1 MLCKGISGSCMLRL
15 WLATET
21 LRTAMN
27 STELREDITRCF
39 FSSLAFIILLSA
51 LISLW
56 FIACTLTLLCVNRYT
71 SKSILSPIYWE
82 LGIMVTG
89 KTEMFSLCIPGWVG
103 RRDNSNV
110 YFQRYFAKILK
121 LSALLFGIVK
131 IKTVTS
137 RKTRILDG
145 FHWFT

>member
-89 KTEMFSLCIPGWVG
+89 ETEMFSLCIPGWVG

-110 YFQRYFAKILK
+110 YF
-121 LSALLFGIVK
+121 
-131 IKTVTS
+131 
-137 RKTRILDG
+137 
-145 FHWFT
+145 